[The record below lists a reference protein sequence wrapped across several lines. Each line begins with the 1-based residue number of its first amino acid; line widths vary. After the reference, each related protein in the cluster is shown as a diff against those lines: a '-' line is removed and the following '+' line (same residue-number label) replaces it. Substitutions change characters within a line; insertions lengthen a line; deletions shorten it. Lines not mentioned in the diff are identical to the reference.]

1 MNVTIKSTKSKIE
14 KPVNEV
20 FEYLELPSNYEVL
33 MPSKVRSFTY
43 TDDSATLDIEGIG
56 SVVLAI
62 TELVKPTTIVMK
74 PQNKVPFK
82 FEIQWNIS
90 ALGEE
95 NTEVEALI
103 NADLNFMMKM
113 MAEKL
118 LKDFLDV
125 QVHKLSEH
133 FKN

>member
-14 KPVNEV
+14 KTENEV
-20 FEYLELPSNYEVL
+20 FEYLQVPANYEVL
-33 MPSKVRSFTY
+33 MPSKVRSFTC

-62 TELVKPTTIVMK
+62 TELIKPTTIVMK

-82 FEIQWNIS
+82 FEIQWNIL

-95 NTEVEALI
+95 QTEVEAVI

-118 LKDFLDV
+118 LKDFIVIQV
-125 QVHKLSEH
+125 QKLSEH